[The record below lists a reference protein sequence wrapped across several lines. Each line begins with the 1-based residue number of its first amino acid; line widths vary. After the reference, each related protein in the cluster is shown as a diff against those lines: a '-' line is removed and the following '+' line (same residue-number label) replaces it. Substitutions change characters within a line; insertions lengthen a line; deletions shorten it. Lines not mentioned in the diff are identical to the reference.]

1 MCKKICQ
8 LLFITSINLLFLGQV
23 YGDAGLAKNQP
34 VVKEITLTA
43 IYFNKV
49 ALVDSFEF
57 FPLYEEYLGA
67 RVQLLTLRK
76 ICNDITNHYRIKG
89 YDFARCTLPP
99 EGITEGIVK
108 MHIVEGVI
116 GAVRLEGDVEES
128 DRLIN
133 SYIEQIALDE
143 PLNDS
148 QLRYVEQM
156 LNAIPGITVNTYT
169 RAMQDSQKLEL
180 IFDVKQLSFSGEVYA
195 NNRGSKVIG
204 PVQAGLSL
212 ASYSLLG
219 VHEYLRLHLLTTEET
234 EELKFVEVNSSWPVG
249 NEGSQLIVE
258 SSYANSRPG
267 DLLGPAKIDID
278 FSTASLGWSKPL
290 KITASDTLLLTAA
303 IDYIRSEI
311 DISGSHA
318 ALDDLYI
325 VRLSLDYITN
335 KTRHYTK
342 TNISLSLGIKELNTT
357 EVATNDPPDS
367 FVSTGKEDFS
377 AAKFDFFYRI
387 ILLKNLFL
395 SNQIQGQYAFRDLPV
410 SENIVFGGEVIGS
423 AYDPAE
429 LFGDHGLGAKSRL
442 SYQLENASITSTY
455 TQFYIQYDIAKVWNN
470 TLNVIS
476 SAASLA
482 TGLTIGS
489 NVFYLDLQAAKPL
502 TKTVLLEGNKDTR
515 FFASARLFF

>member
-1 MCKKICQ
+1 M
-8 LLFITSINLLFLGQV
+8 LYLGQV
-23 YGDAGLAKNQP
+23 YGDAGLAKNKP

-43 IYFNKV
+43 IYINKV

-67 RVQLLTLRK
+67 KVQLSTLRK

-99 EGITEGIVK
+99 EGITEGVVK

-116 GAVRLEGDVEES
+116 GAVRLEGDVEEN

-133 SYIEQIALDE
+133 SYIEQIKLGK

-148 QLRYVEQM
+148 QLHYVEQM

-169 RAMQDSQKLEL
+169 RAMQDSQNLEL
-180 IFDVKQLSFSGEVYA
+180 VFDVKQVNYSGEVYA
-195 NNRGSKVIG
+195 NNRGSRVIG

-234 EELKFVEVNSSWPVG
+234 EELTFVEVNSSWPVG
-249 NEGSQLIVE
+249 NEGSQLILE

-267 DLLGPAKIDID
+267 DLLGPAEIAID

-290 KITASDTLLLTAA
+290 KITVSDTLLLTAA
-303 IDYIRSEI
+303 VDYSRTET
-311 DISGSHA
+311 DISDRQA
-318 ALDDLYI
+318 ALDDLYK
-325 VRLSLDYITN
+325 VSLSLDYITN

-342 TNISLSLGIKELNTT
+342 ANITLNLGIKQLNTT
-357 EVATNDPPDS
+357 EVATNDPAGS

-377 AAKFDFFYRI
+377 AAKFDFFYRV

-395 SNQIQGQYAFRDLPV
+395 SNQVQGQYAFRDLPV

-429 LFGDHGLGAKSRL
+429 LFGDHGLGGKSRL
-442 SYQLENASITSTY
+442 TYQLENAWITSGY
-455 TQFYIQYDIAKVWNN
+455 TQFYIQYDIARVWNN
-470 TLNVIS
+470 TLNLIK

-482 TGLTIGS
+482 TGFTIGS
-489 NVFYLDLQAAKPL
+489 GDFYLDLQAAKPL
-502 TKTVLLEGNKDTR
+502 TKKVLLEGNKDTR